1 MPEGVPPAISKSFSA
16 LIPGIV
22 IISFWLIVYALL
34 QNIEVGNIHDVVAV
48 VLGGPLGLLGNN
60 IFGTIIAS
68 GINSLFWIAGI
79 HGGNTV
85 NAVMRPIWLAN
96 SGENLAAFQAG
107 EPMPH
112 IITQQFVDYFIYMG
126 GGGATLGLVLVIAL
140 MARRKNA
147 SAVTKAMAPVTLLP
161 GIFNINEP
169 AMFGIPIVLNFQLLI
184 PFMLTPMVNAVIAYT
199 AMATGLVP
207 LTTGI
212 DVGWTMPPVINGFLS
227 TNNSIAA
234 ALLQVFMIVIN
245 MGIYYV
251 FYSAVE
257 KKNIALENQ
266 EAEDQKE
273 AVEAFEN

>member
-1 MPEGVPPAISKSFSA
+1 
-16 LIPGIV
+16 
-22 IISFWLIVYALL
+22 
-34 QNIEVGNIHDVVAV
+34 
-48 VLGGPLGLLGNN
+48 
-60 IFGTIIAS
+60 
-68 GINSLFWIAGI
+68 
-79 HGGNTV
+79 
-85 NAVMRPIWLAN
+85 
-96 SGENLAAFQAG
+96 
-107 EPMPH
+107 
-112 IITQQFVDYFIYMG
+112 
-126 GGGATLGLVLVIAL
+126 
-140 MARRKNA
+140 
-147 SAVTKAMAPVTLLP
+147 
-161 GIFNINEP
+161 
-169 AMFGIPIVLNFQLLI
+169 MFGIPIVLNFQLLI